1 MKRLVILFAVML
13 CVGASFAQK
22 FSYRFNHTPLADAL
36 VQIAGQHPDI
46 HINFIYNEL
55 DKYPV
60 TATIHTND
68 AYDMLRQ
75 LIGLNPVSVIKSG
88 GRYYVEALQHGK
100 FSYRGRVLDEE
111 HQPAPETTI
120 LLLAPKD
127 STVITYGVT
136 DNAGRFT
143 IPCDSRNVI
152 AKLSCIGYKTTYRR
166 LTGFNVGDI
175 IMPINAVSLQ
185 QVQIE
190 GQMASAYTDRTVY
203 LPSQRQ
209 KNAAQNAIDLL
220 RLMAIPQIQINPID
234 NSVKDNGGGEV
245 SIFFNYM
252 PASQEDIEGL
262 RTADV
267 RRVEYLEFP
276 TDPRFR
282 GAQRVINIIVQEY
295 TYGGYTKL
303 TTNEN
308 FLIGFSSRNNIF
320 SKFSFKK
327 MTYDLYIGANNWD
340 NHHIG
345 NTVKGIYSL
354 KDANGFDYKLT
365 RTEKHN
371 GSHYKQNEHPV
382 TFRATYSSEKIHIRN
397 TVGFNHSG
405 TPTYEQRGGLTYMP
419 GDAQNYTFDRS
430 NPSRNNSLAYQGSF
444 VFTLPKQF
452 SFDISPRFNY
462 THSNDRLSYFTS
474 NSQEI
479 IRNARENA
487 YNYRVD
493 AYLEKRFG
501 QKHTAMLGVNGGDNI
516 NRLHYYGTNNYYD
529 RFHNAFVA
537 GLLGYQLVFN
547 RISLYADF
555 GVYWSQSD
563 INGLV
568 YNDTYPFVHVNL
580 RYSPNSKNSFSAFLQ
595 YANAT
600 PGINQKTPNI
610 LQDNDYMFVTGNPL
624 LENSRNL
631 MSNIAYTC
639 MASNTFG
646 ISAFANFNEF
656 FNHQMI
662 IYEPYNDGQ
671 ALIRNYCNS
680 GNHIKGEIGLAAN
693 WKLPGGKLQLYAS
706 PKQTFYNSTGIYE
719 KSFNP
724 FSVIAQATYYLNS
737 FYFQAYYQSPSKQM
751 FTASPQIYKDRNFHS
766 ITAGWANSDWN
777 IRIMGA
783 NFFNKGWNCA
793 DIITESPLYTE
804 YRENIGTTSHPRIN
818 VTVTYSLGYGKKV
831 QRGNEV
837 GEQYGASSAIMK

>member
-13 CVGASFAQK
+13 CVATAFAQK

-60 TATIHTND
+60 TATIHTD
-68 AYDMLRQ
+68 DVYAMLRQ
-75 LIGLNPVSVIKSG
+75 LIGLNPVSVISSG
-88 GRYYVEALQHGK
+88 GKYYVEALQHGR

-111 HQPAPETTI
+111 HQPAPGTTI

-166 LTGFNVGDI
+166 LTDFNAGDI

-631 MSNIAYTC
+631 MSKIAYTC

-680 GNHIKGEIGLAAN
+680 GNYIKGENRACC
-693 WKLPGGKLQLYAS
+693 QLETS
-706 PKQTFYNSTGIYE
+706 WRETSTIC
-719 KSFNP
+719 KP
-724 FSVIAQATYYLNS
+724 
-737 FYFQAYYQSPSKQM
+737 
-751 FTASPQIYKDRNFHS
+751 
-766 ITAGWANSDWN
+766 
-777 IRIMGA
+777 
-783 NFFNKGWNCA
+783 
-793 DIITESPLYTE
+793 
-804 YRENIGTTSHPRIN
+804 
-818 VTVTYSLGYGKKV
+818 
-831 QRGNEV
+831 
-837 GEQYGASSAIMK
+837 

>member
-1 MKRLVILFAVML
+1 MKRLVILFAAML
-13 CVGASFAQK
+13 CVATAFAQK

-75 LIGLNPVSVIKSG
+75 LIGLNPVSVISSG

-111 HQPAPETTI
+111 HQPAPGTTI
-120 LLLAPKD
+120 LLLASKD
-127 STVITYGVT
+127 STVITYGVA

-166 LTGFNVGDI
+166 LTDFNAGDI

-185 QVQIE
+185 QVQVE

-382 TFRATYSSEKIHIRN
+382 TFRATYSSEKYI
-397 TVGFNHSG
+397 
-405 TPTYEQRGGLTYMP
+405 
-419 GDAQNYTFDRS
+419 
-430 NPSRNNSLAYQGSF
+430 
-444 VFTLPKQF
+444 
-452 SFDISPRFNY
+452 
-462 THSNDRLSYFTS
+462 
-474 NSQEI
+474 
-479 IRNARENA
+479 
-487 YNYRVD
+487 
-493 AYLEKRFG
+493 
-501 QKHTAMLGVNGGDNI
+501 
-516 NRLHYYGTNNYYD
+516 
-529 RFHNAFVA
+529 
-537 GLLGYQLVFN
+537 
-547 RISLYADF
+547 YAI
-555 GVYWSQSD
+555 Q
-563 INGLV
+563 
-568 YNDTYPFVHVNL
+568 
-580 RYSPNSKNSFSAFLQ
+580 
-595 YANAT
+595 
-600 PGINQKTPNI
+600 
-610 LQDNDYMFVTGNPL
+610 
-624 LENSRNL
+624 
-631 MSNIAYTC
+631 
-639 MASNTFG
+639 
-646 ISAFANFNEF
+646 
-656 FNHQMI
+656 
-662 IYEPYNDGQ
+662 
-671 ALIRNYCNS
+671 
-680 GNHIKGEIGLAAN
+680 
-693 WKLPGGKLQLYAS
+693 
-706 PKQTFYNSTGIYE
+706 
-719 KSFNP
+719 
-724 FSVIAQATYYLNS
+724 
-737 FYFQAYYQSPSKQM
+737 
-751 FTASPQIYKDRNFHS
+751 
-766 ITAGWANSDWN
+766 
-777 IRIMGA
+777 
-783 NFFNKGWNCA
+783 
-793 DIITESPLYTE
+793 
-804 YRENIGTTSHPRIN
+804 
-818 VTVTYSLGYGKKV
+818 
-831 QRGNEV
+831 
-837 GEQYGASSAIMK
+837 